1 MIKYID
7 NGSVYEISENDVE
20 MILVTAAESAEI
32 DLKTC
37 SQRQWKWCLQQAG
50 KYLNRNKRSFKS
62 FNSGSG
68 PVYRLKDVIDIYN
81 MYIELNNKYNKFIS
95 IEGFSY
101 FSGIGID
108 VIQSWQNVDRADV
121 SCIATEDSRTEDNAE
136 DNRRCNID
144 VSEDSI
150 DTIEH
155 DIDNISIIDNSSI
168 YNIDNN
174 INNNKRINNNK
185 DNVNYIRY
193 NNKGNCQLFGYN
205 IVDNANERRA
215 ALYAIYSG
223 LMSGKRE
230 CILDKAYDSNTGLS
244 APFLYNTEFGS
255 YSGTNERAALPVS
268 GGDRRAIA
276 ARYGFQAIE
285 QHDD

>member
-1 MIKYID
+1 MIKYVD

-50 KYLNRNKRSFKS
+50 KYLNRTKKSFKS

-101 FSGIGID
+101 FSGISVDAIRSWSD
-108 VIQSWQNVDRADV
+108 VDHADT
-121 SCIATEDSRTEDNAE
+121 SCIDTDGRPADDDIYNTYIDSN
-136 DNRRCNID
+136 
-144 VSEDSI
+144 
-150 DTIEH
+150 
-155 DIDNISIIDNSSI
+155 DIDNIDI

-174 INNNKRINNNK
+174 INNNNK
-185 DNVNYIRY
+185 DNGNYIRY

-205 IVDNANERRA
+205 MVDNANERRA
-215 ALYAIYSG
+215 ALNAIYSG

-255 YSGTNERAALPVS
+255 YAAAADRRALPGTS
-268 GGDRRAIA
+268 ADDRQAIA

-285 QHDD
+285 DNS